1 MTWIVG
7 IDPGASGALAFFDA
21 DAGDLEIHDMPALVV
36 KRNGKLKRE
45 ISVPIVAGLLRKYEP
60 THAYLELVG
69 ARPGQGV
76 SSMYQFGRTV
86 GMLEGC
92 LGALMVPT
100 TLVAPQ
106 RWQKFTG
113 TRGGKGGARLRA
125 AELFPA
131 YATYFARAKD
141 DGRADAALI
150 AWWGCTK

>member
-1 MTWIVG
+1 
-7 IDPGASGALAFFDA
+7 
-21 DAGDLEIHDMPALVV
+21 MPALVV
-36 KRNGKLKRE
+36 TRNGKLKRE
-45 ISVPIVAGLLRKYEP
+45 VSVTVVAGLLRKYEP
-60 THAYLELVG
+60 VHAYLELVG
-69 ARPGQGV
+69 ARPNQGV

-100 TLVAPQ
+100 TRVAPQ
-106 RWQKFTG
+106 RWQKFTA

-131 YATYFARAKD
+131 YATYFARVKD

>member
-1 MTWIVG
+1 MTWVVG
-7 IDPGASGALAFFDA
+7 IDPGASGALAFFDP
-21 DAGDLEIHDMPALVV
+21 DGGELCIHDMPVLVV

-45 ISVPIVAGLLRKYEP
+45 VSTPIVASLLRKYEP

-76 SSMYQFGRTV
+76 SSMYAFGRSV

-92 LGALMVPT
+92 LGAMMVPVS
-100 TLVAPQ
+100 LVSPQ
-106 RWQKFTG
+106 KWQKFTA

-125 AELFPA
+125 AELYPA
-131 YATYFARAKD
+131 YAALFARAKD

-150 AWWGCTK
+150 AWWGVTK

>member
-1 MTWIVG
+1 MWIVG
-7 IDPGASGALAFFDA
+7 IDPGASGALAFFD
-21 DAGDLEIHDMPALVV
+21 DEKCVLEIHDMPVLVV

-45 ISVPIVAGLLRKYEP
+45 VSTPIVAGLLRKYEP

-100 TLVAPQ
+100 TVVAPQ

-131 YATYFARAKD
+131 FATYFARAKD

-150 AWWGCTK
+150 AWWGVTK